1 MTKIALLQSKSSE
14 KTEQIAQLTKEL
26 IMILGS
32 KQAFNQHLS
41 LVISSPEPPQREFKE
56 ASKEDHV
63 NDQQEVALMKDYVQ
77 SMKDANNPF
86 SGDRMLL
93 PDDTEIKALFQEQ
106 EILEDDYERNV
117 SSMDLKARNQ
127 MEVKIQ
133 KSVDHYEKKLSS
145 LIGDYFSHEK
155 LQQKKNAPEN
165 EEKVYMS
172 SEDSFFEPIKGR
184 WHTEEHLHTQAYS
197 QYGKLI
203 ADRLSLQVTYP

>member
-1 MTKIALLQSKSSE
+1 
-14 KTEQIAQLTKEL
+14 
-26 IMILGS
+26 
-32 KQAFNQHLS
+32 
-41 LVISSPEPPQREFKE
+41 
-56 ASKEDHV
+56 
-63 NDQQEVALMKDYVQ
+63 MKDYVQ

-86 SGDRMLL
+86 SGDMMLL
-93 PDDTEIKALFQEQ
+93 PDDTEIKTLFQKQ

-127 MEVKIQ
+127 MEVQIQ

-145 LIGDYFSHEK
+145 LICDYFSQEK

-172 SEDSFFEPIKGR
+172 SEDGFFEPIKGR

-203 ADRLSLQVTYP
+203 ADRLSLQVTYPELPWIKSNAALPRVLMETSLTAKHPCFFPSWRKRRDTRFLST